1 MRVCCAASIARLA
14 KLAARKALLGR
25 LSQAL
30 CSGRDALSS
39 EQDPIALHEH
49 TAIHRAR
56 LALFV
61 KIGWQPLETALHVN
75 QALPRRGA
83 RG

>member
-1 MRVCCAASIARLA
+1 MRVCCAGSIEKRGKACCQEGSPWQA
-14 KLAARKALLGR
+14 QPSAFAA
-25 LSQAL
+25 
-30 CSGRDALSS
+30 DAMPS